1 MVFKQHQIPERQE
14 QMAAKMPQHVLQL
27 LAQSMAPTD
36 PMRAASEREL
46 QQLLKKPVSAAFLA
60 PLLQQIVLLPDGNQ
74 HAQVTHMDPNLRLM
88 AVLWLKQC
96 LKQQWKQ
103 SSTELINEAERAQ
116 MKQMLLFAALHE
128 PNSTIALHL
137 ALVLAQIAR
146 AEFPNQWKFE
156 ALFTPILQALQ
167 TSVEQ
172 QQVAAPDQQ
181 RLLEQRSIDL
191 TYRIVKELA
200 TRRLMMHRKQF
211 AMLSVEILPLLL
223 QYWNST
229 ATRISE
235 HLWTHCQLSPNAATA
250 AALET
255 AVDRL
260 TMLLTLTKLLSTMFL
275 NAFRDLAG
283 IQNGELVRSAL
294 IQFYERLENLVRFR
308 HSIIEAIGAGANT
321 ESSEVS
327 NMVTVS
333 DKCTHR
339 IASIVVSIQKSYPIE
354 FRDYLSPFLNLFWNV
369 LGSLVPGNPLTAAA
383 EAPRRLQIEALQFF
397 ANVLSC
403 RLYKSESLSSA
414 GGGSSIIS
422 KVITATGDMNLTD
435 AMVLEAQ
442 SAVNSFF
449 SSGANGENRFEV
461 LQQLTVMQYMR
472 LTAKDLE
479 EWQSDPEAF
488 SALSESLT
496 AQESVRACAENLFLT
511 LVQNYPEQ
519 TIPGLTQMTAA
530 ASSYLAEVAAGSGAS
545 SNSDDPRVLDIDAV
559 LLAIG
564 LGCYDLHD
572 CFEFEPWFVAN
583 LVPILV
589 SPVASIGSIR
599 GLPVLRYR
607 IVWLVSCWLAQ
618 LSPGIRP
625 LLYETLLNPAAFFQ
639 QSDADAALKLRVIQS
654 LESMV
659 SDWGFDADAFAPF
672 LPRALECVF
681 TFFPQAEESESKM
694 KILGCLEAIIQ
705 ACGPHAVVF
714 CEQISAPLPSMWLS
728 DSDASNLVRGKIL
741 QLLAKLLSC
750 VKESQPPSSHAFS
763 EQQQGIHKLVEM
775 CLQVVRFATDV
786 SNPDEVFLME
796 SGLEVW
802 SEALG
807 VSTVYTEELHLLFGN
822 LIRLMKRDYEH
833 VKLAVQILEQ
843 YLRLGKAPF
852 WQTYH
857 SSVAELFLEVL
868 GNVKAEA
875 SLQLAR
881 AQELIFA
888 MFASAEQVA
897 VCAPVVTRMIEAC
910 VVFIRKDAESESE
923 MVIVGYLSV
932 VARLL
937 LQHFEFTVVHLLK
950 NDQEVLGNVIIDL
963 MLLKFFT
970 VGSSS
975 LNVVRRKVWSLALCS
990 TLSILNDEH
999 LGKTGQILELS
1010 VDVLEEEQEE
1020 RESAQKASEADAKNR
1035 DESGSGSDAGAYR
1048 AYQRHQ
1054 KAAKKTAEEDAVVR
1068 GTDLK
1073 AFACAK
1079 LSELAVRLGNARF
1092 EQLLQTVDSSVLR
1105 KFQS

>member
-1 MVFKQHQIPERQE
+1 
-14 QMAAKMPQHVLQL
+14 MATEMEAMHVLRL
-27 LAQSMAPTD
+27 LAQSMAPAD
-36 PMRAASEREL
+36 PARAASEREL
-46 QQLLKKPVSAAFLA
+46 QQLLKTPVSAAFLA

-74 HAQVTHMDPNLRLM
+74 HAQVTHMDANLRLM
-88 AVLWLKQC
+88 AVLWLKQY
-96 LKQQWKQ
+96 LKQQWKSS
-103 SSTELINEAERAQ
+103 SSTKLLNEVERNQ
-116 MKQMLLFAALHE
+116 MKQVLLFAALHE

-137 ALVLAQIAR
+137 ALTLAQIAR

-172 QQVAAPDQQ
+172 QQVPATMDQQ
-181 RLLEQRSIDL
+181 RLLEHRSINL
-191 TYRIVKELA
+191 TYRVVKELA

-223 QYWNST
+223 QLWNST
-229 ATRISE
+229 ATRLSE
-235 HLWTHCQLSPNAATA
+235 HLWAHCQLAQASTST

-255 AVDRL
+255 ATDRL
-260 TMLLTLTKLLSTMFL
+260 ATLLTLTKLLSTMFL

-283 IQNGELVRSAL
+283 IQNGEFVRSAL

-308 HSIIEAIGAGANT
+308 HSIIEASGAGA
-321 ESSEVS
+321 EIGSAEAG
-327 NMVTVS
+327 NMVTVV

-369 LGSLVPGNPLTAAA
+369 LGSLVPGNPFTAAAA

-403 RLYKSESLSSA
+403 RLYKNESLSSA
-414 GGGSSIIS
+414 NGGSSCVIS

-461 LQQLTVMQYMR
+461 LQQLTVMQYLR

-479 EWQSDPEAF
+479 EWQNDPEAY
-488 SALSESLT
+488 SALTESLT

-511 LVQNYPEQ
+511 LIQNYPDQ

-530 ASSYLAEVAAGSGAS
+530 ASSYLAEIAAGAAS
-545 SNSDDPRVLDIDAV
+545 NQDDPRALDIDAV

-583 LVPILV
+583 LVPLLV
-589 SPVASIGSIR
+589 SPDTSKGSIHS
-599 GLPVLRYR
+599 LPVLRYR

-618 LSPGIRP
+618 LSTSIRP

-639 QSDADAALKLRVIQS
+639 QQDADAALKLRVVQS

-659 SDWGFDADAFAPF
+659 SDWGFEAEAFAPF
-672 LPRALECVF
+672 LPRALECLF
-681 TFFPQAEESESKM
+681 TFFPQTEESESKM
-694 KILGCLEAIIQ
+694 KILSCLEAIIQ
-705 ACGPHAVVF
+705 AAGPHAVVF

-728 DSDASNLVRGKIL
+728 ESDASNLVRGKIL
-741 QLLAKLLSC
+741 QLLAKLLNS
-750 VKESQPPSSHAFS
+750 VEEHRASTGPSITI
-763 EQQQGIHKLVEM
+763 EQQSQGVLKLVEM

-807 VSTVYTEELHLLFGN
+807 VCDVYTEELHLLFGN

-843 YLRLGKAPF
+843 YLRLGQSQF

-857 SSVAELFLEVL
+857 LNITELFLDLL

-875 SLQLAR
+875 ALQVAR
-881 AQELIFA
+881 VQELIFA
-888 MFASAEQVA
+888 MFASTEEVA
-897 VCAPVVTRMIEAC
+897 VCAPVVTHMVEAC
-910 VVFIRKDAESESE
+910 VAFIRKDADREPE
-923 MVIVGYLSV
+923 MVVVGYLSV

-950 NDQEVLGNVIIDL
+950 NDQEVLGNALIEL
-963 MLLKFFT
+963 MLIKFFA

-975 LNVVRRKVWSLALCS
+975 LNVTRRKVWALALCS
-990 TLSILNDEH
+990 TLSILNDEQ
-999 LGKTGQILELS
+999 LGKTGQILELA

-1020 RESAQKASEADAKNR
+1020 REKEQKSDASGHGENGK
-1035 DESGSGSDAGAYR
+1035 AGAYR
-1048 AYQRHQ
+1048 PYEAHR
-1054 KAAKKTAEEDAVVR
+1054 KAAKTVAKEDTVAR
-1068 GTDLK
+1068 ETDLR
-1073 AFACAK
+1073 AFAYAK
-1079 LSELAVRLGNARF
+1079 LNELAAKLGTVRF
-1092 EQLLQTVDSSVLR
+1092 EELLQTVDSSVLR
-1105 KFQS
+1105 RFQS